1 MEWKHIEEG
10 DSKQY
15 GGKLGKES
23 HFERL
28 DVALFCPVCRV
39 DHGQIFSGVLQRQR
53 LRDRLGRVEEG
64 GISGST

>member
-15 GGKLGKES
+15 DGKLGKES

-28 DVALFCPVCRV
+28 NVAFFCPVCRV
-39 DHGQIFSGVLQRQR
+39 DHGQLFSGVSSVSAYET
-53 LRDRLGRVEEG
+53 DWAG
-64 GISGST
+64 